1 MHECGL
7 LPLHAAADDDVCVLL
22 CVRDIVY
29 MRVCCCLA
37 WPHAADMEHCLLLCA
52 FTLRGAGLPPSP
64 DPHCWPDAASQWL

>member
-1 MHECGL
+1 MHECGS

-37 WPHAADMEHCLLLCA
+37 WPHAADMEHCLLL
-52 FTLRGAGLPPSP
+52 
-64 DPHCWPDAASQWL
+64 